1 MVVRADATVEAV
13 VPPANTLALEGPE
26 RGAVTSAQAGE
37 GVRVLVMCAD
47 IGEGHLTVARSL
59 ADSLAARDDVSAVEF
74 RTDLDVMGPRFGRF
88 MTNGFHTHL
97 DDVGWSY
104 ELAYRVF
111 FQLGPPR
118 DAAHLAL
125 AALGGRGLR
134 RTIAEA
140 GADVVVVEYPI
151 LSATLGQ
158 MRALGRLA
166 VPVCSSISDPAGLY
180 YWAHPGI
187 DLHLLSWPEATAEVE
202 RIAGPGKA
210 AAVRPLV
217 DPRFS
222 HAPPRD
228 EARAALGVPLDVP
241 LLLVSGGGWALGDLS
256 GATEVALQSVP
267 GAMVLCLAGRSERAQ
282 ARLNGLYGAE
292 KRVRVLAFT
301 ERMPEL
307 LSAADALIHTT
318 GGTTALEARIVGCPL
333 INYGTGPAHVR
344 AHARAMAEQGLA
356 EWAPDRSAL
365 HTALLRTLG
374 RARPAPLQTAMLPDA
389 AELVVARARR
399 SPNQVAAAASAS
411 AAGRET

>member
-1 MVVRADATVEAV
+1 MVPSVSTLTT
-13 VPPANTLALEGPE
+13 PPAE
-26 RGAVTSAQAGE
+26 RPAPTTAQEGE

-47 IGEGHLTVARSL
+47 IGEGHVTVARSL
-59 ADSLAARDDVSAVEF
+59 ADKLAARHDVAAVEF

-97 DDVGWSY
+97 DEVGWSY

-111 FQLGPPR
+111 FQLAPPR
-118 DAAHLAL
+118 HAAHLAL
-125 AALGGRGLR
+125 AAFGGRGLR
-134 RTIAEA
+134 RTIAESR
-140 GADVVVVEYPI
+140 ADVVVVEYPV

-158 MRALGRLA
+158 MRVLGRLS

-187 DLHLLSWPEATAEVE
+187 DLHLLSWPEAVEEVE

-222 HAPPRD
+222 YAPPPD
-228 EARAALGVPLDVP
+228 EARAALELPLEASV
-241 LLLVSGGGWALGDLS
+241 LLVSGGGWALGDLA
-256 GATEVALQSVP
+256 GATDVALQTVP
-267 GAMVLCLAGRSERAQ
+267 GALVICLAGRSQRAR
-282 ARLNGLYGAE
+282 ARLNALYGHDR
-292 KRVRVLAFT
+292 RVRVLGFT

-307 LSAADALIHTT
+307 LSASDALIHTT

-356 EWAPDRSAL
+356 EWARDRTAL
-365 HTALLRTLG
+365 PAALLRTLG
-374 RARPAPLQTAMLPDA
+374 SVRPAPLQTAQLPDA

-411 AAGRET
+411 AAGRDT